1 MPKYQVTGPDGATYE
16 VEAPEGASEQDVMAY
31 VQSNA
36 GKEKSAPP
44 ASRGPLGAVDDTMR
58 SLASGMTFG
67 FGDEIAAGLGAATG
81 IGGKFGDYRGN
92 LQEQRKRDDD
102 VMSRMPITS
111 MVAKMIGGVAS
122 PIAKGISASVGMAR
136 APGYLNYA
144 MQGAAGGALAGAGES
159 TEGNRMA
166 GAGTGAAF
174 GAALGA
180 ALPAAATGIAAAGR
194 GIANRFSAPAT
205 QAGRRLETAFIRD
218 GMNFDDGMATLRG
231 LGDDAAIADL
241 GGNVRGLAEAA
252 AQTPGKS
259 LKAAEALTE
268 RQFGQGERLLNDAL
282 KITGVDSAEALI
294 KQRSEAARPW
304 YQAAFSQDNY
314 RTIRSEPIKR
324 LMTRPDFQ
332 KGMRAGIKDILDEAA
347 VTGEDLRAFN
357 TYFDGADLNDPNL
370 VITKEPTLRV
380 LDAAKRGFDKIL
392 NSDDYLNANGTKKQE
407 WYRMDDMRK
416 LLLREIDDKLGD
428 TVEGKAY
435 KKAREEWGGP
445 SDVING
451 LRLIEKTIEGA
462 RDGSDITGRLYGSP
476 GARKKLDTLFKNVPE
491 GAKAFRDSVNRER
504 TFAQTNRA
512 VSGNSRTAYR
522 NAAQDDMAGDPV
534 DAAFNVAQNP
544 TLANAGGQVL
554 NVARNWLRRPP
565 TEVADELAPMF
576 STDPATRDAAMAA
589 LQTRMGGQTLLDRA
603 MRPLPKSGNLLRG
616 AAIAG
621 GYSGGQFGSNR

>member
-1 MPKYQVTGPDGATYE
+1 MPPWDKYGQPEQA
-16 VEAPEGASEQDVMAY
+16 APT
-31 VQSNA
+31 
-36 GKEKSAPP
+36 SAPWQKYGGSAP
-44 ASRGPLGAVDDTMR
+44 AAARGVLGTVDDTMR
-58 SLASGMTFG
+58 MLASGATFG
-67 FGDEIAAGLGAATG
+67 YADEIAAKMGSATG
-81 IGGKFGDYRGN
+81 IGGKSGDYQGN
-92 LQEQRKRDDD
+92 LATERSRDDD
-102 VMSRMPITS
+102 VMSRMPVTS
-111 MVAKMIGGVAS
+111 MIAKMIGAVAS
-122 PIAKGISASVGMAR
+122 PANKVIGAGVGAVR
-136 APGYLNYA
+136 APGYVNYA
-144 MQGAAGGALAGAGES
+144 MQGAIGGGITGAGES
-159 TEGNRMA
+159 TEGNRLS
-166 GAGTGAAF
+166 GGTTGAAF
-174 GAALGA
+174 GGAFGAGVPALA
-180 ALPAAATGIAAAGR
+180 NGIAAAGR
-194 GIANRFSAPAT
+194 GVANRFSAPAT

-218 GMNFDDGMATLRG
+218 GLNFDDGMATLRG

-294 KQRSEAARPW
+294 KQRSDAARPL
-304 YQAAFSQDNY
+304 YQRAFSQDNY

-324 LMTRPDFQ
+324 MMTRPDFQ

-347 VTGEDLRAFN
+347 VTGEDLRSFN
-357 TYFDGADLNDPNL
+357 TYFDGVNLDDPNL

-392 NSDDYLNANGTKKQE
+392 NSDELLNANGTKKQE
-407 WYRMDDMRK
+407 WIRMNDMRS
-416 LLLREIDDKLGD
+416 LLLKEIDSKLGD

-435 KKAREEWGGP
+435 KEAREAWGGP

-451 LRLIEKTIEGA
+451 LRLIEKTIDGA
-462 RDGSDITGRLYGSP
+462 RDGADITGRLYGSP
-476 GARKKLDTLFKNVPE
+476 GARKKLDTLFKDIPD

-504 TFAQTNRA
+504 TFSQTNRA
-512 VSGNSRTAYR
+512 VLGNSRTAYR
-522 NAAQDDMAGDPV
+522 QAAQDDMSGDTV

-544 TLANAGGQVL
+544 TAANIVGQGM
-554 NVARNWLRRPP
+554 NVARNWFRRPP

-589 LQTRMGGQTLLDRA
+589 LQNRMGGQTLLNRA

-616 AAIAG
+616 AANLG
-621 GYSGGQFGSNR
+621 GYSGGQLGSYR

>member
-1 MPKYQVTGPDGATYE
+1 MPPWEKYGSAAPAASGPWAKYGG
-16 VEAPEGASEQDVMAY
+16 EAPA
-31 VQSNA
+31 
-36 GKEKSAPP
+36 
-44 ASRGPLGAVDDTMR
+44 ASRGVLGTVDDTMR
-58 SLASGMTFG
+58 MLASGATFG
-67 FGDEIAAGLGAATG
+67 FADELAAKLGSATG
-81 IGGKFGDYRGN
+81 IGGESGDYEGN
-92 LQEQRKRDDD
+92 LATERKRDDD
-102 VMSRMPITS
+102 VMARMPLTS
-111 MVAKMIGGVAS
+111 MIAKMVGAVAS
-122 PIAKGISASVGMAR
+122 PANKLIGAGVGAVR

-144 MQGAAGGALAGAGES
+144 AQGAIGGGITGAGES
-159 TEGNRMA
+159 TEGNRMS
-166 GAGTGAAF
+166 GATTGAAF
-174 GAALGA
+174 GGAFGA
-180 ALPAAATGIAAAGR
+180 AVPALANGIAAGVR
-194 GIANRFSAPAT
+194 GVANRFSAPAT

-218 GMNFDDGMATLRG
+218 GMNFNDGMATLRG

-357 TYFDGADLNDPNL
+357 TYFDGVNLDDPNL

-392 NSDDYLNANGTKKQE
+392 NSDELLNANGTKKQE
-407 WYRMDDMRK
+407 WIRMNDMRS
-416 LLLREIDDKLGD
+416 LLLKEIDAKLGD

-491 GAKAFRDSVNRER
+491 GAKAFRESVNRER
-504 TFAQTNRA
+504 TFAQTNKA

-522 NAAQDDMAGDPV
+522 EAAQDDMAGSPV

-544 TLANAGGQVL
+544 TAANVVTQGM

-589 LQTRMGGQTLLDRA
+589 LQNRMGGQTLLNKA

-621 GYSGGQFGSNR
+621 GYTGGQFGSTR